1 MLDTAQV
8 FSPLAWYAHSFKGL
22 CHFTVSRML
31 QRNVGEFIEFECTMI
46 TFELGNFKTHFKHTP
61 FQLLIRTKYLIKILG
76 NQ

>member
-46 TFELGNFKTHFKHTP
+46 TFELGNFKT
-61 FQLLIRTKYLIKILG
+61 
-76 NQ
+76 